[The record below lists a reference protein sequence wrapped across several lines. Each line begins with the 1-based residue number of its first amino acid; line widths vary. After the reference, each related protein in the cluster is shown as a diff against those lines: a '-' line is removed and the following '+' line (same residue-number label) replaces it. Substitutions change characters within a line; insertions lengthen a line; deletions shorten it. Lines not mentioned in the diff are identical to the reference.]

1 MNLLGMGPLEILVI
15 GIVAMLIMGPDRI
28 GHTFKSIS
36 ELSKQFKNQSNEL
49 NNAITELV
57 KDPIEEAIGN
67 DSEDTKI
74 THPDAEPR
82 PKSNSNS
89 DSNKDST
96 EDNQ

>member
-1 MNLLGMGPLEILVI
+1 
-15 GIVAMLIMGPDRI
+15 MGPDRI

-82 PKSNSNS
+82 PKFNTNSNN
-89 DSNKDST
+89 DEDPIKD
-96 EDNQ
+96 EK